1 MGRPIGPGV
10 LTRRTGRIHLRID
23 FLEDRAIPAGFVIG
37 SDVFY
42 PTVVAGDPI
51 GIPSDSPDKRIDPN
65 TKSSP
70 YAGVGSIQVTSAR
83 GPYMGTGTPI
93 GRRYV
98 LTAAHVLD
106 VNNDGKVNSG
116 DGTSGTYFILN
127 YGGNRTARIPITR
140 IKIHPDYNGFGNS
153 INDDIAILTLGRDLP
168 AGVPIYDLP
177 TGEITKGM
185 VLTVVGYGRSG
196 DGINGYNTP
205 ASFTVKRVGE
215 NVADAFYGQDDPG
228 RPEANEVWRFDFD
241 GPTGNGPLGGETLG
255 NDRETTLGAG
265 DSGGPAFAGGEGGAM
280 LMGMATFV
288 QGSDAPK
295 FGSMG
300 GGVNLFWFTDFI
312 NSVLHPGTGGG
323 TPLPGPPSS
332 GGGDGGFP
340 NHDATPVPVVYASL
354 SPLSLSAAAA
364 TSPAESPSLAESA
377 DDGHADTFVPPVPNE
392 SDADVP
398 VLVLASPTEVPIAPL
413 ALLSVDSGLL
423 ECAKVGSPE
432 VLF

>member
-1 MGRPIGPGV
+1 MGRPIGPGA
-10 LTRRTGRIHLRID
+10 LTRRSGRIHLRIEI
-23 FLEDRAIPAGFVIG
+23 LEDRSTPAGVVIG
-37 SDVFY
+37 GDIFY

-51 GIPSDSPDKRIDPN
+51 GIPDDSPDKRIDPN

-83 GPYMGTGTPI
+83 GSYIGTGTPI
-93 GRRYV
+93 GRRHV

-106 VNNDGKVNSG
+106 VNNDGKVNSS
-116 DGTSGTYFILN
+116 DRTSGTYFILN
-127 YGGNRTARIPITR
+127 FGGNRTSRIAITR

-177 TGEITKGM
+177 TGEITQGM
-185 VLTVVGYGRSG
+185 VLTFVGYGRSG

-228 RPEANEVWRFDFD
+228 RPEANEVFRFDFD
-241 GPTGNGPLGGETLG
+241 GPNGNGPLGGETLG

-265 DSGGPAFAGGEGGAM
+265 DSGGPAFAGGEGGVM
-280 LMGMATFV
+280 LMGMGTFV

-295 FGSMG
+295 FGSTG

-323 TPLPGPPSS
+323 TPLPVPPSS
-332 GGGDGGFP
+332 GSGEGGFP
-340 NHDATPVPVVYASL
+340 NHDAVPVRFASM
-354 SPLSLSAAAA
+354 SPLSWSAGAL
-364 TSPAESPSLAESA
+364 TSPAGAPSVAEPGDDRQGDPILPVARDES
-377 DDGHADTFVPPVPNE
+377 E
-392 SDADVP
+392 SDAPMAGLTSPPDIP
-398 VLVLASPTEVPIAPL
+398 VAPGL
-413 ALLSVDSGLL
+413 LLSVDSGLL
-423 ECAKVGSPE
+423 ECVAIGSPDV
-432 VLF
+432 VLD